1 MKNTR
6 VSKAIAVVFV
16 SILLVCSAFA
26 QRGGQNIALLLD
38 TNRDFTGN
46 ITATDRTWFY
56 LNQNGTPKPAGD
68 GIYPSIEVSDDG
80 IPSNDIDKAFYVR
93 GSSITLVVTL
103 KTYTN
108 SPDAVSGT
116 LSLSDAKFVTS
127 GTEYAC
133 SISGPATV
141 SVPGSGGTQNITLTF
156 TGLPNFVAKGQLK
169 FKSFVTLT
177 APSNGQPTGHIAW
190 GTSASSVLWPST
202 IYLTDQTPTGH
213 QTVPWTDL
221 LDYSCLWAHGQT
233 GEVLCSKKV
242 TLGLYW
248 SQQIAYNIGT
258 ENIDSEYV
266 DYDVDGKFKLK
277 NLLDDFSQV
286 GASPANCVDISYA
299 VMLACQGLGVNAS
312 CKRIREIENRDFLTN
327 PICPI
332 GSDATNTSNYRHVSF
347 SMHQQTRVLSN
358 VFDGALAL
366 VYDLSGAN
374 YKNPPANWDVFQYW
388 QKWGISG
395 HPVLGL
401 TYRLYSAT
409 DSALPVWGYSP
420 DQNIGPSIV
429 NNYGFDVD
437 LNGVK

>member
-6 VSKAIAVVFV
+6 ISKAIAVVFV

-80 IPSNDIDKAFYVR
+80 IPSNDIDKAVYVR

-108 SPDAVSGT
+108 NPDSVNGT

-177 APSNGQPTGHIAW
+177 TPSNGQPTGHIAW

-202 IYLTDQTPTGH
+202 IYLTDQTPTGL

-221 LDYSCLWAHGQT
+221 LDLTCTWAHGYSGLT
-233 GEVLCSKKV
+233 DVRFRLAF
-242 TLGLYW
+242 GLYW
-248 SQQIAYNIGT
+248 NGNRWNYSGSGVWFWKFGGQ
-258 ENIDSEYV
+258 
-266 DYDVDGKFKLK
+266 YDLK
-277 NLLDDFSQV
+277 GALNSPALGGNMDCRDFSGFYV
-286 GASPANCVDISYA
+286 LAAASQGHAAHLTILEGDYSGLPGGLKTNHIS
-299 VMLACQGLGVNAS
+299 
-312 CKRIREIENRDFLTN
+312 
-327 PICPI
+327 
-332 GSDATNTSNYRHVSF
+332 GSGNDATQFFTYTRTTWNF
-347 SMHQQTRVLSN
+347 HQVAVLSGI
-358 VFDGALAL
+358 VDAAAAHWLTP
-366 VYDLSGAN
+366 SGVT
-374 YKNPPANWDVFQYW
+374 YKNPPAGWSLSNYW
-388 QKWGISG
+388 QVQNVTSYGDFHGLAYGPIASTSPTALSVHQSTTSLVGIWND
-395 HPVLGL
+395 PEE
-401 TYRLYSAT
+401 
-409 DSALPVWGYSP
+409 
-420 DQNIGPSIV
+420 
-429 NNYGFDVD
+429 
-437 LNGVK
+437 